1 MVIVVEIALL
11 ALLGVTA
18 LAILRLRNLFGAV
31 MLAGIYSL
39 LSAALFTTLDAVDV
53 AFTEAAVGA
62 GISTVL
68 FLGTLALVGH
78 EEKRPQH
85 RPLLPLFVVLVTGAA
100 LVYGTLDLP
109 PFGAADNPVQVHVA
123 PDYIRGSEEDIGIPN
138 VVTAVLG
145 SYRGYDTMG
154 EVTVVFTAIVGVLLL
169 LSRGRR
175 PKRVW
180 DEEKGRWVTRWIAAG
195 TGGDDGTTRAP
206 VGDPEGPGNVARAE
220 AMAGERT
227 EGGDDRG

>member
-1 MVIVVEIALL
+1 MMEVVIDVALL

-18 LAILRLRNLFGAV
+18 VAILRLRNLFSAV
-31 MLAGIYSL
+31 MMAGIYSL

-68 FLGTLALVGH
+68 FLGTLALVGK

-85 RPLLPLFVVLVTGAA
+85 RPILPLFVVLVTGAA

-109 PFGAADNPVQVHVA
+109 PFGAADNPVQQHLA
-123 PDYIRGSEEDIGIPN
+123 PEFIEGSEHDIGIPN
-138 VVTAVLG
+138 VVTSVLA

-154 EVTVVFTAIVGVLLL
+154 ETTVVFTAVVGVLLL
-169 LSRGRR
+169 LARGRR
-175 PKRVW
+175 PRRVW
-180 DEEKGRWVTRWIAAG
+180 DEEEDRWVTRWEPQG
-195 TGGDDGTTRAP
+195 EGDEDGT
-206 VGDPEGPGNVARAE
+206 ARAS
-220 AMAGERT
+220 AAPGGSDAGE
-227 EGGDDRG
+227 GGHG